1 MINEKMQKAL
11 NKQINAELYSSYLY
25 LSMQAYFKSLNLAGF
40 ANWMNIQV
48 REELIHAMKIYDFVN
63 ERSGRVTL
71 KAIAEPPPRWQ
82 SPLAAFEEV
91 SGHEQKVTGL
101 INDLV
106 NLAIEEK
113 DHATNSFLQ
122 WFVNEQVEEEAS
134 AEAVV
139 QELKLV
145 KDAPGGLLFL
155 DRQLA
160 QRVFEAPAGT
170 TEKSKFEA
178 KRR

>member
-1 MINEKMQKAL
+1 MLNEKMQKAL
-11 NKQINAELYSSYLY
+11 NKQINAELYSAYLY
-25 LSMQAYFKSLNLAGF
+25 LSMQAYFKSLNLPGF
-40 ANWMNIQV
+40 ANWMHVQV

-63 ERSGRVTL
+63 ERNGRVTL
-71 KAIAEPPPRWQ
+71 KEIAEPPAQWQ

-91 SGHEQKVTGL
+91 SKHEQKVTAL

-113 DHATNSFLQ
+113 DHATNIFLQ

-145 KDAPGGLLFL
+145 KDAPDSLLLL

-170 TEKSKFEA
+170 TEK
-178 KRR
+178 